1 MALLGKLPASYPP
14 RGSHSIP
21 WFLPQPESEHQETTQ
36 FWWDLNAE
44 HSLELYSHKWSL
56 SLCSRQA

>member
-14 RGSHSIP
+14 RGSHGIP

-44 HSLELYSHKWSL
+44 HSLDCTATSGH
-56 SLCSRQA
+56 